1 MKKVGF
7 IGFGNMGSA
16 LVEGL
21 TKSDLIGKII
31 NSLNDI
37 LIYDKDESKLDKAK
51 NKGLTVFS
59 SSEELITNSDII
71 FLCVKPKDL
80 KELSLSIRKVI
91 ETYPDS
97 INNKVIVSILAGTK
111 VSAIYEHIGNES
123 IPIARVMPNTPALV
137 GEGCFGVFFTEKV
150 KEEDKKIILSILEE
164 LGVYVIIEKESLM
177 DVVTGLSGSG
187 PAYVFLVIQSLADGG
202 VRMGLDRR
210 TATILAAQ
218 TVLGSAKMVMEN
230 IGKIHPEELK
240 DMVMSP
246 GGTTAEGISVLEEN
260 KVRYAFIKAVE
271 EATKKSQKLSS

>member
-1 MKKVGF
+1 
-7 IGFGNMGSA
+7 
-16 LVEGL
+16 
-21 TKSDLIGKII
+21 
-31 NSLNDI
+31 
-37 LIYDKDESKLDKAK
+37 
-51 NKGLTVFS
+51 
-59 SSEELITNSDII
+59 
-71 FLCVKPKDL
+71 
-80 KELSLSIRKVI
+80 
-91 ETYPDS
+91 
-97 INNKVIVSILAGTK
+97 
-111 VSAIYEHIGNES
+111 
-123 IPIARVMPNTPALV
+123 
-137 GEGCFGVFFTEKV
+137 
-150 KEEDKKIILSILEE
+150 

-271 EATKKSQKLSS
+271 EATKKNHKNYPHKTMNLQEIINNLFSKSLRRPSVAILYRILLNWDEIAGNFFSKHAIPYKFFCKKFRIIPSM